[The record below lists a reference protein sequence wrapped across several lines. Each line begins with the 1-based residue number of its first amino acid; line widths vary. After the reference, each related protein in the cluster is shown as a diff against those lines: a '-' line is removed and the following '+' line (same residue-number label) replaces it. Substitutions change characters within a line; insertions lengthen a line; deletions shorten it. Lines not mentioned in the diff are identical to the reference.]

1 MSQYEFE
8 RRLLAL
14 SALSDPTTDGFEY
27 LEFHLSPLE
36 ARQIQLNPF
45 AFYMGADE
53 ATQDRIWNAMECR
66 VHKREQLLAA
76 E

>member
-14 SALSDPTTDGFEY
+14 SALGDPTTEGFDY
-27 LEFHLSPLE
+27 LEPHLSEAE
-36 ARQIQLNPF
+36 ARQLKLNPF
-45 AFYMGADE
+45 VFFLGTDE

-66 VHKREQLLAA
+66 VHKRELLAA